1 MTQVKV
7 ILVDS
12 SKLGDFYFTKDA
24 VALARKYLEE
34 GWYDIEACVDLPD
47 TLCEQDA
54 AEEIFDLTNN
64 PMRQGDREV
73 RYGRGRSVSVGDIV
87 SVNGE
92 KFLCRPN
99 GWLSLDTETV

>member
-7 ILVDS
+7 LLVDS

-24 VALARKYLEE
+24 VALAQRLLNE
-34 GWYDIEACVDLPD
+34 GYYDIEACVDLPN

-64 PMRQGDREV
+64 PMRQGEREV
-73 RYGRGRSVSVGDIV
+73 RYGPSRSVSVGDIV

-92 KFLCRPN
+92 RFLCRPN
-99 GWLSLDTETV
+99 GWLFVEAA